1 MFYFIKNQKI
11 LKMLFGMLIALYIRM
26 VNKMIKNCLKGFV
39 FIASILLPVALFAG
53 PLPVDLGRACG
64 FAALDGSGFTNTG
77 NTVLNGDLGSFP
89 TISETGLSTLTINGT
104 DQAGDIYTQN
114 AKTDLTA
121 AYLDGS
127 GRTVTATL
135 AAELGGT
142 TLTAG
147 VYNTTAAFDIT
158 GTLTLDGGGDTNSV
172 FILIAASTLTTAD
185 FSAVSLINGAQAGNV
200 FWIIGSSASLGASTV
215 FNGTIIAQDTITLV
229 TNGSVAGR
237 LLAINGQVIL
247 DTNTV
252 GLANLC
258 GMATATFTTTG
269 TLTPTVTMTE
279 TPTAILTVTPST
291 TETLTVTGTNTA
303 TATETQNITQTT
315 TPSITETATETGTGT
330 NTATATETQNIT
342 QTITPSI
349 TETATETGTGT
360 NTATATETQNVTKTI
375 TPSITETATETG
387 TGTNTATA
395 TETQNIT
402 QTTTPSITETA
413 TETGTGTNTATA
425 TETQN
430 ITQTT
435 TPSITETATETG
447 TGTNTATA
455 TETQNITQTIT
466 PSITETLTETGTGT
480 NTATATETQNI
491 TQTITPSITE
501 TLTETGTGTNTATAT
516 ETQNI
521 TQTITPSITETATE
535 TGTGTNTATA
545 TETQNITQTITP
557 SITQTLSLTL
567 TTTNTVTPSATVIQT
582 SSVTP
587 TITPSLTGTMTPV
600 NGVDLGTSG
609 NYAVLSS
616 TFTRNGGITA
626 ITGDLGYTTLSG
638 GGSHTVN
645 GNTYTPAP
653 PQSGLDQAAAL
664 VSLDNY
670 GCTFSFADGAVD
682 LASDTTHGL
691 TGIYT
696 PGVYCVNGAMSIS
709 GGAIITL
716 NGKGI
721 YIFRSTGA
729 FTSSDNSKVVLTGG
743 ADACDIYWTPGQAVT
758 LGADTVF
765 VGTIIDASGI
775 TAGNNTAWTGRAL
788 AFGGTVTMDTDSIAL
803 PVCGI
808 NGTLTNTP
816 SATVTETLTLT
827 VSATLTE
834 TETFSPTQTL
844 TTLYTFTPTATAT
857 TVLIATATASPTFI
871 QTAVVSVSKT
881 YPNPINPLIQD
892 LNVVFI
898 LNGYSENVKMLI
910 YTPAFRLV
918 RDIEIGTVPA
928 GKNIAVI
935 PGSKLRGFARG
946 IYYYSV
952 IFKTDGGSET
962 KCSIEKLE
970 ILY

>member
-1 MFYFIKNQKI
+1 
-11 LKMLFGMLIALYIRM
+11 MLIALYIRM

-303 TATETQNITQTT
+303 TATETQNITQT
-315 TPSITETATETGTGT
+315 
-330 NTATATETQNIT
+330 
-342 QTITPSI
+342 
-349 TETATETGTGT
+349 
-360 NTATATETQNVTKTI
+360 
-375 TPSITETATETG
+375 
-387 TGTNTATA
+387 
-395 TETQNIT
+395 
-402 QTTTPSITETA
+402 
-413 TETGTGTNTATA
+413 
-425 TETQN
+425 
-430 ITQTT
+430 
-435 TPSITETATETG
+435 
-447 TGTNTATA
+447 
-455 TETQNITQTIT
+455 
-466 PSITETLTETGTGT
+466 
-480 NTATATETQNI
+480 
-491 TQTITPSITE
+491 
-501 TLTETGTGTNTATAT
+501 
-516 ETQNI
+516 
-521 TQTITPSITETATE
+521 ITPSITETATE

-743 ADACDIYWTPGQAVT
+743 ADACDVYWTPGQAVT

-765 VGTIIDASGI
+765 AGTIIDASGI
-775 TAGNNTAWTGRAL
+775 TTGNNTVWTGRAL

>member
-315 TPSITETATETGTGT
+315 
-330 NTATATETQNIT
+330 
-342 QTITPSI
+342 
-349 TETATETGTGT
+349 
-360 NTATATETQNVTKTI
+360 

-743 ADACDIYWTPGQAVT
+743 ADACDVYWTPGQAVT

-808 NGTLTNTP
+808 TGTATNTP
-816 SATVTETLTLT
+816 TATVTETLTLT
-827 VSATLTE
+827 ATATLTE
-834 TETFSPTQTL
+834 TETFSFTQTGTLSATQTL
-844 TTLYTFTPTATAT
+844 TPSYTFTPDATAT
-857 TVLIATATASPTFI
+857 TVLTAAATASPTFT
-871 QTAVVSVSKT
+871 QTPSVSVSKT
-881 YPNPINPLIQD
+881 YPNPINPYIQD

>member
-1 MFYFIKNQKI
+1 
-11 LKMLFGMLIALYIRM
+11 MLFGMLIALYIRM

-303 TATETQNITQTT
+303 TATETQNITQT
-315 TPSITETATETGTGT
+315 
-330 NTATATETQNIT
+330 
-342 QTITPSI
+342 
-349 TETATETGTGT
+349 
-360 NTATATETQNVTKTI
+360 
-375 TPSITETATETG
+375 
-387 TGTNTATA
+387 
-395 TETQNIT
+395 
-402 QTTTPSITETA
+402 
-413 TETGTGTNTATA
+413 
-425 TETQN
+425 
-430 ITQTT
+430 
-435 TPSITETATETG
+435 
-447 TGTNTATA
+447 
-455 TETQNITQTIT
+455 
-466 PSITETLTETGTGT
+466 
-480 NTATATETQNI
+480 
-491 TQTITPSITE
+491 
-501 TLTETGTGTNTATAT
+501 
-516 ETQNI
+516 
-521 TQTITPSITETATE
+521 ITPSITETATE

-743 ADACDIYWTPGQAVT
+743 ADACDVYWTPGQAVT

-765 VGTIIDASGI
+765 AGTIIDASGI
-775 TAGNNTAWTGRAL
+775 TTGNNTVWTGRAL

>member
-1 MFYFIKNQKI
+1 
-11 LKMLFGMLIALYIRM
+11 MLFGMLIALYIRM

-360 NTATATETQNVTKTI
+360 NTATATETQN
-375 TPSITETATETG
+375 
-387 TGTNTATA
+387 
-395 TETQNIT
+395 
-402 QTTTPSITETA
+402 
-413 TETGTGTNTATA
+413 
-425 TETQN
+425 
-430 ITQTT
+430 
-435 TPSITETATETG
+435 
-447 TGTNTATA
+447 
-455 TETQNITQTIT
+455 
-466 PSITETLTETGTGT
+466 
-480 NTATATETQNI
+480 
-491 TQTITPSITE
+491 
-501 TLTETGTGTNTATAT
+501 
-516 ETQNI
+516 
-521 TQTITPSITETATE
+521 
-535 TGTGTNTATA
+535 
-545 TETQNITQTITP
+545 ITQTITP

-808 NGTLTNTP
+808 TGTATNTP
-816 SATVTETLTLT
+816 TATVTETLTLT
-827 VSATLTE
+827 ATATLTE
-834 TETFSPTQTL
+834 TETFSFTQTGTLSATQTL
-844 TTLYTFTPTATAT
+844 TPSYTFTPDATAT
-857 TVLIATATASPTFI
+857 TVLTAAATASPTFT
-871 QTAVVSVSKT
+871 QTPSVSVSKT
-881 YPNPINPLIQD
+881 YPNPINPYIQD

>member
-1 MFYFIKNQKI
+1 
-11 LKMLFGMLIALYIRM
+11 MLIALYIRM

-349 TETATETGTGT
+349 T
-360 NTATATETQNVTKTI
+360 
-375 TPSITETATETG
+375 
-387 TGTNTATA
+387 
-395 TETQNIT
+395 
-402 QTTTPSITETA
+402 
-413 TETGTGTNTATA
+413 
-425 TETQN
+425 
-430 ITQTT
+430 
-435 TPSITETATETG
+435 
-447 TGTNTATA
+447 
-455 TETQNITQTIT
+455 
-466 PSITETLTETGTGT
+466 
-480 NTATATETQNI
+480 
-491 TQTITPSITE
+491 
-501 TLTETGTGTNTATAT
+501 
-516 ETQNI
+516 
-521 TQTITPSITETATE
+521 
-535 TGTGTNTATA
+535 
-545 TETQNITQTITP
+545 
-557 SITQTLSLTL
+557 QTLSLTL

-743 ADACDIYWTPGQAVT
+743 ADACDVYWTPGQAVT

-765 VGTIIDASGI
+765 AGTIIDASGI
-775 TAGNNTAWTGRAL
+775 TTGNNTVWTGRAL

>member
-1 MFYFIKNQKI
+1 
-11 LKMLFGMLIALYIRM
+11 
-26 VNKMIKNCLKGFV
+26 
-39 FIASILLPVALFAG
+39 
-53 PLPVDLGRACG
+53 
-64 FAALDGSGFTNTG
+64 
-77 NTVLNGDLGSFP
+77 
-89 TISETGLSTLTINGT
+89 
-104 DQAGDIYTQN
+104 
-114 AKTDLTA
+114 
-121 AYLDGS
+121 
-127 GRTVTATL
+127 
-135 AAELGGT
+135 
-142 TLTAG
+142 
-147 VYNTTAAFDIT
+147 
-158 GTLTLDGGGDTNSV
+158 
-172 FILIAASTLTTAD
+172 
-185 FSAVSLINGAQAGNV
+185 
-200 FWIIGSSASLGASTV
+200 
-215 FNGTIIAQDTITLV
+215 
-229 TNGSVAGR
+229 
-237 LLAINGQVIL
+237 
-247 DTNTV
+247 
-252 GLANLC
+252 
-258 GMATATFTTTG
+258 
-269 TLTPTVTMTE
+269 
-279 TPTAILTVTPST
+279 
-291 TETLTVTGTNTA
+291 
-303 TATETQNITQTT
+303 
-315 TPSITETATETGTGT
+315 
-330 NTATATETQNIT
+330 
-342 QTITPSI
+342 
-349 TETATETGTGT
+349 
-360 NTATATETQNVTKTI
+360 
-375 TPSITETATETG
+375 
-387 TGTNTATA
+387 
-395 TETQNIT
+395 
-402 QTTTPSITETA
+402 
-413 TETGTGTNTATA
+413 
-425 TETQN
+425 
-430 ITQTT
+430 
-435 TPSITETATETG
+435 
-447 TGTNTATA
+447 
-455 TETQNITQTIT
+455 
-466 PSITETLTETGTGT
+466 
-480 NTATATETQNI
+480 
-491 TQTITPSITE
+491 
-501 TLTETGTGTNTATAT
+501 
-516 ETQNI
+516 
-521 TQTITPSITETATE
+521 
-535 TGTGTNTATA
+535 
-545 TETQNITQTITP
+545 
-557 SITQTLSLTL
+557 
-567 TTTNTVTPSATVIQT
+567 
-582 SSVTP
+582 
-587 TITPSLTGTMTPV
+587 MTPV

-743 ADACDIYWTPGQAVT
+743 ADACDVYWTPGQAVT

-765 VGTIIDASGI
+765 AGTIIDASGI
-775 TAGNNTAWTGRAL
+775 TTGNNTVWTGRAL